1 MTLINFPA
9 LPQWAQTLASI
20 LPLSALIEFVD
31 VETSIHVYE
40 LRGGSV
46 PYWNWP
52 VSPAG
57 ARTLLS
63 ETGRDCLLDQPERS
77 SKKLTCIDGF
87 WGNRF
92 PCSAPTTTLLWLESL
107 PKSLDIK
114 NDSPNMMNADKRE
127 QILHQIALTQPPT
140 SSGSGLL
147 SICSGFLRKRGP
159 RYLSVSLIGWIFWI
173 TLVIISFMGGLY
185 IGGTYLCLMPATGIV
200 LRFTH
205 GTEARTPVIRS
216 ANPSYPRLVIAAG
229 TENSRE
235 WYAFRGKHPLLTGL
249 FNVSLEQTERLPFR
263 PFFLYLLRLLILSQ
277 WAAIVGSSATEN
289 WDAYVVSIWT
299 TFCIAASSYGYPI
312 HLAAR
317 DWLERDCKVDISKA
331 TTVLSGRN
339 ALLVALGTINPDKKA
354 EKTQWMDPI
363 LAETNDRKNIWSAVI
378 QRTSETPNEQT
389 PEHSSGHS
397 TEDSTRRT
405 PETTN
410 KQTPHSALAQKQSTP
425 PWWERFVE
433 EGVNIGKELDQE
445 YKKNEQ
451 KVSAETL

>member
-1 MTLINFPA
+1 MTLINFPV

-63 ETGRDCLLDQPERS
+63 GTARDCLLDQPERS

-87 WGNRF
+87 WGNQF

-107 PKSLDIK
+107 SKSPDIQ
-114 NDSPNMMNADKRE
+114 NDSPNMKNEDKRE
-127 QILHQIALTQPPT
+127 QILHQIALTQRT
-140 SSGSGLL
+140 TNSGSGLL

-159 RYLSVSLIGWIFWI
+159 RYLLVSLIGWMFWI

-185 IGGTYLCLMPATGIV
+185 IGGTYLFLMPATGIV

-205 GTEARTPVIRS
+205 GTEART
-216 ANPSYPRLVIAAG
+216 RLVIAAG

-235 WYAFRGKHPLLTGL
+235 WYAFRGNHPLLTGL

-289 WDAYVVSIWT
+289 WDAYVISIWT
-299 TFCIAASSYGYPI
+299 TFCIATSSYGYPI
-312 HLAAR
+312 RLAAR
-317 DWLERDCKVDISKA
+317 DWLERDCKVDIRKA
-331 TTVLSGRN
+331 TTILSGRN
-339 ALLVALGTINPDKKA
+339 ALLVALGTINPDRKA
-354 EKTQWMDPI
+354 ERTQWMDPI
-363 LAETNDRKNIWSAVI
+363 LAETSDRNNMWSTVVE
-378 QRTSETPNEQT
+378 RTSETTNERT
-389 PEHSSGHS
+389 PKDSSGLS
-397 TEDSTRRT
+397 TGNSPGRT
-405 PETTN
+405 PETIN
-410 KQTPHSALAQKQSTP
+410 KQTPHSTLVQNGGTP

-433 EGVNIGKELDQE
+433 EGVKIGKKLNN
-445 YKKNEQ
+445 YK
-451 KVSAETL
+451 